1 MNHPEGLGIMAYF
14 FLGMV
19 PEYQRN
25 EGSVNLVVW
34 NGKITAAVMF

>member
-1 MNHPEGLGIMAYF
+1 MIF
-14 FLGMV
+14 FGMV

-34 NGKITAAVMF
+34 NGEITTTAMSQDGCEDDEI